1 MARVSLLIPAY
12 NEREVVPALLE
23 ELEAFFRQRGLSP
36 QDVEAVIVDDGST
49 DGTFALL
56 QQELARRPFLQ
67 PFVKL
72 GRHTK
77 NLGKTAALVTAANL
91 ATGEVFV
98 VFDADL
104 QYTLEDALKLAHRVE
119 QEGYDLVVGWKQGPY
134 PKRFVSNIYNR
145 LSRWLFQLPIH
156 DMNAMKAIR
165 AEVFYLLAL
174 RKDWHRYIVPLAVE
188 RGFTVTEE
196 KVRLRP
202 RRAGKSKYTGFW
214 RIVVGIADLLAVK
227 FQLTVMRK
235 PLLYL
240 GTLSVVFFGA
250 GLAVGLFA
258 LWLRYGLHHGYRPLL
273 YLVILLLLLGAIS
286 LTLGLLGEVVSG
298 VEDRFDTLERR
309 LFRWFERPRD

>member
-12 NEREVVPALLE
+12 NEREVVPYLLE
-23 ELEAFFRQRGLSP
+23 ELEAFIRARRLTP
-36 QDVEAVIVDDGST
+36 QDLEAVIVDDGSR
-49 DGTFALL
+49 DGTYQAL
-56 QQELARRPFLQ
+56 QQELQRRPGLQ

-72 GRHTK
+72 GRHSK
-77 NLGKTAALVTAANL
+77 NLGKTAALVTAASL

-104 QYTLEDALKLAHRVE
+104 QYTLDDALKLAEKVLK
-119 QEGYDLVVGWKQGPY
+119 EGYDLAVGWKQGDY
-134 PKRFVSNIYNR
+134 PKRVVSGIYNW
-145 LSRWLFQLPIH
+145 LSRKLFQLPVH

-188 RGFTVTEE
+188 RGFTITEE
-196 KVRLRP
+196 KVLLRP
-202 RRAGKSKYTGFW
+202 RRAGRSKYTGFW

-240 GTLSVVFFGA
+240 GTLSAVFFIA

-298 VEDRFDTLERR
+298 VEDRFDAFERR
-309 LFRWFERPRD
+309 LFRLVRPKD

>member
-1 MARVSLLIPAY
+1 MARISLLIPAY

-23 ELEAFFRQRGLSP
+23 ELETFVRARGLTP
-36 QDVEAVIVDDGST
+36 QDLEAIIVDDGSE
-49 DGTFALL
+49 DGTGELL
-56 QQELARRPFLQ
+56 QQELARRLQLQ

-72 GRHTK
+72 ARHSK

-98 VFDADL
+98 VYDADL
-104 QYTLEDALKLAHRVE
+104 QYTLDDALKLAHRVLE
-119 QEGYDLVVGWKQGPY
+119 EGYDLVVGWKQGPY
-134 PKRFVSNIYNR
+134 PKRFVSSIYNW
-145 LSRWLFQLPIH
+145 LSRKLFHLPVH

-165 AEVFYLLAL
+165 ADVFFLLAL

-196 KVRLRP
+196 KVLLRP
-202 RRAGKSKYTGFW
+202 RRAGRSKYTGFW
-214 RIVVGIADLLAVK
+214 RIVVGMADLLAVK

-240 GTLSVVFFGA
+240 GTLSVVFFVS

-298 VEDRFDTLERR
+298 VEDRFDAFERR
-309 LFRWFERPRD
+309 LFRLMRPRD

>member
-23 ELEAFFRQRGLSP
+23 ELEGFLRERGLSP
-36 QDVEAVIVDDGST
+36 EEIEAVIVDDGSE
-49 DGTFALL
+49 DGTYELL
-56 QQELARRPFLQ
+56 KQELAQRPFLQ
-67 PFVKL
+67 PYIKL
-72 GRHTK
+72 GRHSK

-91 ATGEVFV
+91 ASGDIFV

-104 QYTLEDALKLAHRVE
+104 QYTLDDALKLARKVE
-119 QEGYDLVVGWKQGPY
+119 TEGYDLVVGWKQGPY
-134 PKRFVSNIYNR
+134 PKRFVSGIYNW
-145 LSRWLFQLPIH
+145 LSRKLFRLPIH

-196 KVRLRP
+196 KVLLRP
-202 RRAGKSKYTGFW
+202 RRAGQSKYTGLW

-240 GTLSVVFFGA
+240 GTLSALFFVT

-273 YLVILLLLLGAIS
+273 YLVILLLILGAIS

-298 VEDRFDTLERR
+298 VEDRFDIFERR
-309 LFRWFERPRD
+309 LFRLIRPKD